1 MKKYII
7 PLYLLL
13 LATNLWASPLH
24 SKLKHSIIIDTDCN
38 DSDLRAI
45 SILLSHPGIIVKAI
59 LVSDGKLRREE
70 GMKKI
75 RSLLH
80 RFNADKIQVE
90 TGTGRAERF
99 LLSEILQASKEEMT
113 IVCLGPL
120 TNMVRELQGNQKVYK
135 NIEEIIWYN
144 ESVNPLHGY
153 NYEYDRTAVDLLFKS
168 GIGIDIISTL
178 NSEFV
183 IFDHGFIN
191 QCRKAKTTL
200 GKEFFT
206 ICKQSAE
213 SEKSVQSEELA
224 AIYMANPELFEMTP
238 SEEKATVHFNK
249 KQNIQA
255 IKEVVTDMIT
265 GRYKSG
271 NFIAFYGFPANREL
285 FVYDVRQIMDSAITR
300 YGIDEWKACVM
311 TDEFHG
317 HLGVFSI
324 VGAKMGI
331 YAREYFGIGTDM
343 LEINTYA
350 GSREPLSC
358 MNDGL
363 QVSTGATLGQGSIHL
378 INDTIAKP
386 QAVFTYQN
394 RSIMIKLKSAYLNE
408 LKSVIDEGVMNYGLE
423 DEGYWT
429 LIRRAS
435 IKYWLKWD
443 REKIFD
449 LVILYIDPAN
459 FISYMMRFIP

>member
-7 PLYLLL
+7 LLYLLL
-13 LATNLWASPLH
+13 LAINLLASPLH

-45 SILLSHPGIIVKAI
+45 SILLSHPDITVKAI

-70 GMKKI
+70 WIKKI

-80 RFNADKIQVE
+80 RFNADTIQVN
-90 TGTGRAERF
+90 TGTGMAERF
-99 LLSEILQASKEEMT
+99 ILSEILQASKEQMT

-120 TNMVRELQGNQKVYK
+120 TNIARELKNNKGVYK
-135 NIEEIIWYN
+135 NIEELIWFN

-153 NYEYDRTAVDLLFKS
+153 NYEYDMTAVDFLFKS

-183 IFDHGFIN
+183 IFVHGFIN

-206 ICKQSAE
+206 ICKQLAE

-249 KQNIQA
+249 KHIVPA
-255 IKEVVTDMIT
+255 IKEVVTDMIN
-265 GRYKSG
+265 GHYKSG
-271 NFIAFYGFPANREL
+271 HFVALYGFPVNREL
-285 FVYDVRQIMDSAITR
+285 YVYDARQIMDSAITR
-300 YGIDEWKACVM
+300 YGIDEWKASVM

-331 YAREYFGIGTDM
+331 FAREYFGIGTD
-343 LEINTYA
+343 LIEINTYA
-350 GSREPLSC
+350 GSREPYSC

-363 QVSTGATLGQGSIHL
+363 QVSTGATLGQGTIHL

-394 RSIMIKLKSAYLNE
+394 QSILIKLKSEYLKE
-408 LKSVIDEGVMNYGLE
+408 LKSVIDKGVKNYGLE
-423 DEGYWT
+423 DEGYWNLVRQT
-429 LIRRAS
+429 S
-435 IKYWLKWD
+435 IKYWLEWD
-443 REKIFD
+443 RKEIFD
-449 LVILYIDPAN
+449 LIIL
-459 FISYMMRFIP
+459 

>member
-1 MKKYII
+1 MKKY
-7 PLYLLL
+7 LFTVLLL
-13 LATNLWASPLH
+13 TMGTTLWASPLH

-45 SILLSHPGIIVKAI
+45 SILLSHPGITVKAI

-70 GMKKI
+70 GIKKI

-80 RFNADKIQVE
+80 GFNADTIPVGS
-90 TGTGRAERF
+90 GTGMTTKVS
-99 LLSEILQASKEEMT
+99 LSEILQVTKEQVT

-120 TNMVRELQGNQKVYK
+120 TNVVSELKNKQGLYK
-135 NIEEIIWYN
+135 NIEELIWYN
-144 ESVNPLHGY
+144 ESVNPMRGY
-153 NYEYDRTAVDLLFKS
+153 NYEYDMTAVDFLFQS
-168 GIGIDIISTL
+168 GIDIDIISSL

-183 IFDHGFIN
+183 IFDHGFTN

-200 GKEFFT
+200 GKEIFT
-206 ICKQSAE
+206 ISKQSTE
-213 SEKSVQSEELA
+213 SEKAGQSEELA
-224 AIYMANPELFEMTP
+224 AIYMANPELFEMTT

-249 KQNIQA
+249 KHIVPA
-255 IKEVVTDMIT
+255 IKEVVTDMIN
-265 GRYKSG
+265 GYYKSG
-271 NFIAFYGFPANREL
+271 HFVALYGFPVNREL
-285 FVYDVRQIMDSAITR
+285 YVYDVRQIMDSAIIR

-331 YAREYFGIGTDM
+331 YAREFFGIGTDL

-350 GSREPLSC
+350 GSKEPYSC

-394 RSIMIKLKSAYLNE
+394 RSIIIKLKPGYLKE
-408 LKSVIDEGVMNYGLE
+408 LKSVIDEGVKNYGLQDE
-423 DEGYWT
+423 DYWT
-429 LIRRAS
+429 LIRQTS
-435 IKYWLKWD
+435 IKYWLEWD
-443 REKIFD
+443 RKEIFD
-449 LVILYIDPAN
+449 MVIL
-459 FISYMMRFIP
+459 